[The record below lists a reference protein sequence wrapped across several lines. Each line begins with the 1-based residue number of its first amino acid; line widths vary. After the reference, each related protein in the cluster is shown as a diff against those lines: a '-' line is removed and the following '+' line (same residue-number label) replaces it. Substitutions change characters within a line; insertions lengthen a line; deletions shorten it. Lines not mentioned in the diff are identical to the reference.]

1 MWKTIIRRIL
11 IMIPELILL
20 SVLVFMLAK
29 LMPGDP
35 FTGLLTPQTS
45 STQVHELKVQAGLYD
60 PWYVQYWR
68 WIVHMFQGDL
78 GMSYQFKSPVSNLI
92 AERATNT
99 LWLSLLT
106 VILSYAIAIPLGVI
120 AGRYENT
127 KRDKLIQFYSF
138 VVYAIPAFVFYLL
151 GVYFFGYKLHWFPTS
166 GSVSVSADSGL
177 SYLFSR
183 LDHMIL
189 PALLM
194 AILSTTSIIQY
205 LRSEIIDN
213 TNQDFVKTARS
224 KGVSEKMVFWKHILR
239 NSLLPIAAFF
249 GYSITG
255 LLGGSIFLETIF
267 GYPGMGLLFM
277 DSIVSRDYS
286 VITALVMLYGLLNL
300 IGTLLSD
307 IVLSIVDPR
316 VRIE

>member
-1 MWKTIIRRIL
+1 MAKTIIRRLL
-11 IMIPELILL
+11 IMIPELVIL
-20 SVLVFMLAK
+20 SILVFMLAK

-45 STQVHELKVQAGLYD
+45 AEQIHQLKVQAGLYD
-60 PWYVQYWR
+60 PWYIQYWH
-68 WIVHMFQGDL
+68 WIVRIFHGDL
-78 GMSYQFKSPVSNLI
+78 GMSYQFKSPVASLI

-106 VILSYAIAIPLGVI
+106 VILSYAIAIPLGVV
-120 AGRYENT
+120 AGRYENS
-127 KRDKLIQFYSF
+127 KKDKLIQFYSF

-151 GVYFFGYKLHWFPTS
+151 GVYIFGYKLHWFPTS
-166 GSVSVSADSGL
+166 GSVSVNAEEGM

-183 LDHMIL
+183 IDHMIL
-189 PALLM
+189 PAVLM
-194 AILSTTSIIQY
+194 ALLSTTSIIQY

-213 TNQDFVKTARS
+213 TNQDFVKTARA
-224 KGVSEKMVFWKHILR
+224 KGVSERSVFWKHILR

-255 LLGGSIFLETIF
+255 LLGGSIFVETIF

-277 DSIVSRDYS
+277 DSIGSRDYS
-286 VITALVMLYGLLNL
+286 VITALVMLYGALNL
-300 IGTLLSD
+300 LGTLLSD

>member
-45 STQVHELKVQAGLYD
+45 AAQAHELKVRAGLYD

-78 GMSYQFKSPVSNLI
+78 GMSYQFKSPVANLI

>member
-35 FTGLLTPQTS
+35 FTGLLTPQTYAA
-45 STQVHELKVQAGLYD
+45 QVHELKVRAGLYD

-78 GMSYQFKSPVSNLI
+78 GMSYQFKSPVANLI

>member
-35 FTGLLTPQTS
+35 CTGLLTPQTS
-45 STQVHELKVQAGLYD
+45 AAQVHELKVRAGLYD

-78 GMSYQFKSPVSNLI
+78 GMSYQFKSPVANLI

>member
-1 MWKTIIRRIL
+1 
-11 IMIPELILL
+11 MIPELILL

>member
-1 MWKTIIRRIL
+1 MAKTIIRRLL
-11 IMIPELILL
+11 IMIPELVIL
-20 SVLVFMLAK
+20 SILVFMLAK

-45 STQVHELKVQAGLYD
+45 AEQIHQLKVQAGLYD
-60 PWYVQYWR
+60 PWYVQYWH
-68 WIVHMFQGDL
+68 WIVRMFHGDL
-78 GMSYQFKSPVSNLI
+78 GMSYQFRSPVASLI

-106 VILSYAIAIPLGVI
+106 VILSYAIAIPLGVV
-120 AGRYENT
+120 AGRYENS
-127 KRDKLIQFYSF
+127 KKDKLIQFYSF

-151 GVYFFGYKLHWFPTS
+151 GVYIFGYKLHWFPTS
-166 GSVSVSADSGL
+166 GSVSVNAEEGM

-183 LDHMIL
+183 IDHMIL
-189 PALLM
+189 PAVLM
-194 AILSTTSIIQY
+194 ALLSTTSIIQY

-213 TNQDFVKTARS
+213 TNQDFVKTARA
-224 KGVSEKMVFWKHILR
+224 KGVSERSVFWKHILR

-255 LLGGSIFLETIF
+255 LLGGSIFVETIF

-277 DSIVSRDYS
+277 DSIGSRDYS
-286 VITALVMLYGLLNL
+286 VITALVMLYGALNL
-300 IGTLLSD
+300 LGTLLSD

>member
-1 MWKTIIRRIL
+1 MGKMIFRRL
-11 IMIPELILL
+11 MIMVPELVIL
-20 SVLVFMLAK
+20 SILVFLLAK

-45 STQVHELKVQAGLYD
+45 AAQVEQLKQQAGLYD
-60 PWYVQYWR
+60 PWYLQYWH
-68 WIVHMFQGDL
+68 WIVRMFHGDL
-78 GMSYQFKSPVSNLI
+78 GMSYQFKSSVSNLI
-92 AERATNT
+92 VSRAANT

-106 VILSYAIAIPLGVI
+106 VVLSYMIAVPLGVI
-120 AGRYENT
+120 AGRYENS
-127 KRDKLIQFYSF
+127 KRDKFIQLYSF
-138 VVYAIPAFVFYLL
+138 VTYAIPAFVFYLL
-151 GVYFFGYKLHWFPTS
+151 GVYLFGYKLHWFPTS
-166 GSVSVSADSGL
+166 GSVSVNAEQGL
-177 SYLFSR
+177 EYVLSR
-183 LDHMIL
+183 LDHMLL
-189 PALLM
+189 PAILM
-194 AILSTTSIIQY
+194 ALLSTTSTIQY

-213 TNQDFVKTARS
+213 SRQDYVKTVRA
-224 KGVSEKMVFWKHILR
+224 KGVPEKRVFGRHILR

-255 LLGGSIFLETIF
+255 LLGGSIFVETIF

-286 VITALVMLYGLLNL
+286 VITALVMLYGGLNL

>member
-1 MWKTIIRRIL
+1 
-11 IMIPELILL
+11 
-20 SVLVFMLAK
+20 MLAK

-45 STQVHELKVQAGLYD
+45 ATQVHELKVQAGLYD

-224 KGVSEKMVFWKHILR
+224 KGVSEKMVFWEHILR

>member
-45 STQVHELKVQAGLYD
+45 AAQVHELKVRAGLYD

-78 GMSYQFKSPVSNLI
+78 GMSYQFKSPVANLI

-177 SYLFSR
+177 SYLFR
-183 LDHMIL
+183 GL
-189 PALLM
+189 
-194 AILSTTSIIQY
+194 
-205 LRSEIIDN
+205 
-213 TNQDFVKTARS
+213 
-224 KGVSEKMVFWKHILR
+224 
-239 NSLLPIAAFF
+239 
-249 GYSITG
+249 IT
-255 LLGGSIFLETIF
+255 
-267 GYPGMGLLFM
+267 
-277 DSIVSRDYS
+277 
-286 VITALVMLYGLLNL
+286 
-300 IGTLLSD
+300 
-307 IVLSIVDPR
+307 
-316 VRIE
+316 

>member
-1 MWKTIIRRIL
+1 MIKTIIRRIL
-11 IMIPELILL
+11 IMIPELVIL
-20 SVLVFMLAK
+20 SILVFMLAK

-45 STQVHELKVQAGLYD
+45 AEQIHQLKVQAGLYD
-60 PWYVQYWR
+60 PWYVQYWH
-68 WIVHMFQGDL
+68 WIVRMFHGDL
-78 GMSYQFKSPVSNLI
+78 GMSYQFKSPVASLI

-120 AGRYENT
+120 AGRYENSQ
-127 KRDKLIQFYSF
+127 KDKLIQFYSF

-151 GVYFFGYKLHWFPTS
+151 GVYIFGYKLHWFPTS
-166 GSVSVSADSGL
+166 GSVSVNAESGL

-183 LDHMIL
+183 IDHMIF
-189 PALLM
+189 PAVLM
-194 AILSTTSIIQY
+194 ALLSTTSIIQY

-213 TNQDFVKTARS
+213 TDQDFVKTARA
-224 KGVSEKMVFWKHILR
+224 KGVSEKLVFWKHILR

-255 LLGGSIFLETIF
+255 LLGGSIFVETIF

-277 DSIVSRDYS
+277 DSIGSRDYS
-286 VITALVMLYGLLNL
+286 VITALVMLYGALNL
-300 IGTLLSD
+300 LGTLLSD

>member
-1 MWKTIIRRIL
+1 MAKTIIRRLL
-11 IMIPELILL
+11 IMIPELVIL
-20 SVLVFMLAK
+20 SILVFMLAK

-45 STQVHELKVQAGLYD
+45 AEQIHQLKVQAGLYD
-60 PWYVQYWR
+60 PWYVQYWH
-68 WIVHMFQGDL
+68 WIVRMFHGDL
-78 GMSYQFKSPVSNLI
+78 GMSYQFKSPVASLI

-106 VILSYAIAIPLGVI
+106 VILSYAIAIPLGVV
-120 AGRYENT
+120 AGRYENS
-127 KRDKLIQFYSF
+127 KKDKLIQFYSF

-151 GVYFFGYKLHWFPTS
+151 GVYIFGYKLHWFPTS
-166 GSVSVSADSGL
+166 GSVSVNAEEGM

-183 LDHMIL
+183 IDHMIL
-189 PALLM
+189 PAVLM
-194 AILSTTSIIQY
+194 ALLSTTSIIQY

-213 TNQDFVKTARS
+213 TNQDFVKTARA
-224 KGVSEKMVFWKHILR
+224 KGVSERSVFWKHILR

-255 LLGGSIFLETIF
+255 LLGGSIFVETIF

-277 DSIVSRDYS
+277 DSIGSRDYS
-286 VITALVMLYGLLNL
+286 VITALVMLYGALNL
-300 IGTLLSD
+300 LGTLLSD

>member
-1 MWKTIIRRIL
+1 MIKTIIRRIL
-11 IMIPELILL
+11 IMIPELVIL
-20 SVLVFMLAK
+20 SILVFMLAK

-45 STQVHELKVQAGLYD
+45 AEQIHQLKVQAGLYD
-60 PWYVQYWR
+60 PWYVQYWH
-68 WIVHMFQGDL
+68 WIVRMFHGDL
-78 GMSYQFKSPVSNLI
+78 GMSYQFKSPVASLI

-120 AGRYENT
+120 AGRYENSQ
-127 KRDKLIQFYSF
+127 KDKLIQFYSF

-151 GVYFFGYKLHWFPTS
+151 GVYIFGYKLHWFPTS
-166 GSVSVSADSGL
+166 GSVSVNAESGL

-183 LDHMIL
+183 IDHMIL
-189 PALLM
+189 PAVLM
-194 AILSTTSIIQY
+194 ALLSTTSIIQY

-213 TNQDFVKTARS
+213 TDQDFVKTARA
-224 KGVSEKMVFWKHILR
+224 KGVSEKLVFWKHILR

-255 LLGGSIFLETIF
+255 LLGGSIFVETIF

-277 DSIVSRDYS
+277 DSIGSRDYS
-286 VITALVMLYGLLNL
+286 VITALVMLYGALNL
-300 IGTLLSD
+300 LGTLLSD

>member
-1 MWKTIIRRIL
+1 MGKMIFRRL
-11 IMIPELILL
+11 MIMVPELVIL
-20 SVLVFMLAK
+20 SILVFLLAK

-45 STQVHELKVQAGLYD
+45 AAQVEQLKQQAGLYD
-60 PWYVQYWR
+60 PWYLQYWH
-68 WIVHMFQGDL
+68 WIVRMFHGDL
-78 GMSYQFKSPVSNLI
+78 GMSYQFKSSVSNLI
-92 AERATNT
+92 VSRAANT

-106 VILSYAIAIPLGVI
+106 VVLSYMIAVPLGVI
-120 AGRYENT
+120 AGRYENS
-127 KRDKLIQFYSF
+127 KRDKFIQLYSF
-138 VVYAIPAFVFYLL
+138 VTYAIPAFVFYLL
-151 GVYFFGYKLHWFPTS
+151 GVYLFGYKLHWFPTS
-166 GSVSVSADSGL
+166 GSVSVNAEQGL
-177 SYLFSR
+177 EYVLSR

-189 PALLM
+189 PAILM
-194 AILSTTSIIQY
+194 ALLSTTSTIQY

-213 TNQDFVKTARS
+213 SRQDYVKTVRA
-224 KGVSEKMVFWKHILR
+224 KGVPEKRVFGRHILR

-255 LLGGSIFLETIF
+255 LLGGSIFVETIF

-286 VITALVMLYGLLNL
+286 VITALVMLYGGLNL

>member
-1 MWKTIIRRIL
+1 MAKTIIRRLL
-11 IMIPELILL
+11 IMIPELVIL
-20 SVLVFMLAK
+20 SILVFMLAK

-45 STQVHELKVQAGLYD
+45 AEQVHQLKVQAGLYD
-60 PWYVQYWR
+60 PWYIQYWH
-68 WIVHMFQGDL
+68 WIVRMFHGDL
-78 GMSYQFKSPVSNLI
+78 GMSYQFKSPVASLI

-106 VILSYAIAIPLGVI
+106 VILSYAIAIPLGVV
-120 AGRYENT
+120 AGRYENS
-127 KRDKLIQFYSF
+127 KKDKLIQFYSF

-151 GVYFFGYKLHWFPTS
+151 GVYIFGYKLHWFPTS
-166 GSVSVSADSGL
+166 GSVSVNAEEGM

-183 LDHMIL
+183 IDHMIL
-189 PALLM
+189 PAVLM
-194 AILSTTSIIQY
+194 ALLSTTSIIQY

-213 TNQDFVKTARS
+213 TNQDFVKTARA
-224 KGVSEKMVFWKHILR
+224 KGVSERSVFWKHILR

-255 LLGGSIFLETIF
+255 LLGGSIFVETIF

-277 DSIVSRDYS
+277 DSIGSRDYS
-286 VITALVMLYGLLNL
+286 VITALVMLYGALNL
-300 IGTLLSD
+300 LGTLLSD

>member
-45 STQVHELKVQAGLYD
+45 AAQVHELKVRAGLYD

-78 GMSYQFKSPVSNLI
+78 GMSYQFKSPVANLI

-194 AILSTTSIIQY
+194 AILSFNIYEVRSLIILTKILSRPHV
-205 LRSEIIDN
+205 LRAYRKKWFFGNIFCA
-213 TNQDFVKTARS
+213 TRFYRS
-224 KGVSEKMVFWKHILR
+224 QLSLVIRSQVCWVVRSFWKRFLAILEWGCCLWTR
-239 NSLLPIAAFF
+239 SLVAI
-249 GYSITG
+249 I
-255 LLGGSIFLETIF
+255 
-267 GYPGMGLLFM
+267 
-277 DSIVSRDYS
+277 
-286 VITALVMLYGLLNL
+286 
-300 IGTLLSD
+300 LLSRH
-307 IVLSIVDPR
+307 LSCCMVC
-316 VRIE
+316 

>member
-1 MWKTIIRRIL
+1 
-11 IMIPELILL
+11 MIPELILL

-45 STQVHELKVQAGLYD
+45 ATQVHELKVQAGLYD

>member
-1 MWKTIIRRIL
+1 MGKMIFRRL
-11 IMIPELILL
+11 MIMVPELVIL
-20 SVLVFMLAK
+20 SILVFLLAK

-45 STQVHELKVQAGLYD
+45 AAQVEQLKQQAGLYD
-60 PWYVQYWR
+60 PWYLQYWH
-68 WIVHMFQGDL
+68 WIVRMFHGDL
-78 GMSYQFKSPVSNLI
+78 GMSYQFKSSVSNLI
-92 AERATNT
+92 VSRAANT

-106 VILSYAIAIPLGVI
+106 VVLSYTIAVPLGVI
-120 AGRYENT
+120 AGRYENS
-127 KRDKLIQFYSF
+127 KRDKFIQLYSF
-138 VVYAIPAFVFYLL
+138 VTYAIPAFVFYLL
-151 GVYFFGYKLHWFPTS
+151 GVYLFGYKLHWFPTS
-166 GSVSVSADSGL
+166 GSVSVNAEQGL
-177 SYLFSR
+177 EYVLSR
-183 LDHMIL
+183 LDHMLL
-189 PALLM
+189 PAILM
-194 AILSTTSIIQY
+194 ALLSTTSTIQY

-213 TNQDFVKTARS
+213 SRQDYVKTVRA
-224 KGVSEKMVFWKHILR
+224 KGVPEKSVFGRHILR

-255 LLGGSIFLETIF
+255 LLGGSIFVETIF

-286 VITALVMLYGLLNL
+286 VITALVMLYGGLNL

>member
-1 MWKTIIRRIL
+1 MAKTIIRRLL
-11 IMIPELILL
+11 IMIPELVIL
-20 SVLVFMLAK
+20 SILVFMLAK

-45 STQVHELKVQAGLYD
+45 AEQIHQLKVQAGLYD
-60 PWYVQYWR
+60 PWYIQYWH
-68 WIVHMFQGDL
+68 WIVRMFHGDL
-78 GMSYQFKSPVSNLI
+78 GMSYQFKSPVASLI

-106 VILSYAIAIPLGVI
+106 VILSYAIAIPLGVV
-120 AGRYENT
+120 AGRYENS
-127 KRDKLIQFYSF
+127 KKDKLIQFYSF

-151 GVYFFGYKLHWFPTS
+151 GVYIFGYKLHWFPTS
-166 GSVSVSADSGL
+166 GSVSVNAEEGM

-183 LDHMIL
+183 IDHMIL
-189 PALLM
+189 PAVLM
-194 AILSTTSIIQY
+194 ALLSTTSIIQY

-213 TNQDFVKTARS
+213 TNQDFVKTARA
-224 KGVSEKMVFWKHILR
+224 KGVSERSVFWKHILR

-255 LLGGSIFLETIF
+255 LLGGSIFVETIF

-277 DSIVSRDYS
+277 DSIGSRDYS
-286 VITALVMLYGLLNL
+286 VITALVMLYGALNL
-300 IGTLLSD
+300 LGTLLSD

>member
-45 STQVHELKVQAGLYD
+45 AAQVHELKVQAGLYD

-78 GMSYQFKSPVSNLI
+78 GMSYQFKSPVANLI

>member
-1 MWKTIIRRIL
+1 MIKTIIRRIL
-11 IMIPELILL
+11 IMIPELVIL
-20 SVLVFMLAK
+20 SILVFMLAK

-45 STQVHELKVQAGLYD
+45 AEQIHQLKVQAGLYD
-60 PWYVQYWR
+60 PWYVQYWH
-68 WIVHMFQGDL
+68 WIVRMFHGDL
-78 GMSYQFKSPVSNLI
+78 GMSYQFKSPVASLI

-120 AGRYENT
+120 AGRYENSQ
-127 KRDKLIQFYSF
+127 KDKLIQFYSF

-151 GVYFFGYKLHWFPTS
+151 GVYIFGYKLHWFPTS
-166 GSVSVSADSGL
+166 GSVSVNAESGL

-183 LDHMIL
+183 IDHMIL
-189 PALLM
+189 PAVLM
-194 AILSTTSIIQY
+194 ALLSTTSIIQY

-213 TNQDFVKTARS
+213 TDQDFVKMARA
-224 KGVSEKMVFWKHILR
+224 KGVSEKLVFWKHILR

-255 LLGGSIFLETIF
+255 LLGGSIFVETIF

-277 DSIVSRDYS
+277 DSIGSRDYS
-286 VITALVMLYGLLNL
+286 VITALVMLYGALNL
-300 IGTLLSD
+300 LGTLLSD

>member
-1 MWKTIIRRIL
+1 MTKTIIRRLL
-11 IMIPELILL
+11 IMIPELVIL
-20 SVLVFMLAK
+20 SILVFMLAK

-45 STQVHELKVQAGLYD
+45 AEQIHQLKVQAGLYD
-60 PWYVQYWR
+60 PWYIQYWH
-68 WIVHMFQGDL
+68 WIVRMFHGDL
-78 GMSYQFKSPVSNLI
+78 GMSYQFKSPVASLI

-106 VILSYAIAIPLGVI
+106 VILSYAIAIPLGVV
-120 AGRYENT
+120 AGRYENS
-127 KRDKLIQFYSF
+127 KKDKLIQFYSF

-151 GVYFFGYKLHWFPTS
+151 GVYIFGYKLHWFPTS
-166 GSVSVSADSGL
+166 GSVSVNAEEGM

-183 LDHMIL
+183 IDHMIL
-189 PALLM
+189 PAVLM
-194 AILSTTSIIQY
+194 ALLSTTSIIQY

-213 TNQDFVKTARS
+213 TNQDFVKTARA
-224 KGVSEKMVFWKHILR
+224 KGVSERSVFWKHILR

-255 LLGGSIFLETIF
+255 LLGGSIFVETIF

-277 DSIVSRDYS
+277 DSIGSRDYS
-286 VITALVMLYGLLNL
+286 VITALVMLYGALNL
-300 IGTLLSD
+300 LGTLLSD

>member
-1 MWKTIIRRIL
+1 MIKTIIRRIL
-11 IMIPELILL
+11 IMIPELVIL
-20 SVLVFMLAK
+20 SILVFMLAK

-45 STQVHELKVQAGLYD
+45 AEQIHQLKVQAGLYD
-60 PWYVQYWR
+60 PWYVQYWH
-68 WIVHMFQGDL
+68 WIVRMFHGDL
-78 GMSYQFKSPVSNLI
+78 GMSYQFKSPVASLI

-106 VILSYAIAIPLGVI
+106 VILSYAIAIPLGVV
-120 AGRYENT
+120 AGRYENSQ
-127 KRDKLIQFYSF
+127 KDKLIQFYSF

-151 GVYFFGYKLHWFPTS
+151 GVYIFGYKLHWFPTS
-166 GSVSVSADSGL
+166 GSVSVNAESGS

-183 LDHMIL
+183 IDHMIL
-189 PALLM
+189 PAVLM
-194 AILSTTSIIQY
+194 ALLSTTSIIQY

-213 TNQDFVKTARS
+213 TDQDFVKTARA
-224 KGVSEKMVFWKHILR
+224 KGVSEKLVFWKHILR

-255 LLGGSIFLETIF
+255 LLGGSIFVETIF

-277 DSIVSRDYS
+277 DSIGSRDYS
-286 VITALVMLYGLLNL
+286 VITALVMLYGALNL
-300 IGTLLSD
+300 LGTLLSD

>member
-45 STQVHELKVQAGLYD
+45 ATQVHELKVQAGLYD

-78 GMSYQFKSPVSNLI
+78 GMSYQFKSPVANLI